1 MRVWKFHHHLS
12 SLRPQSAPTMQ
23 QRQVSLHMGLLG
35 SSGQLGGKK
44 SAKGEVGGVRKGW
57 PVTSVPWTQTCSRNK
72 SWRLPAHLPVFAKLL
87 FSAKQQ
93 HVGRGVRKRK
103 KHSKKSHLTPP
114 TCKRWTR
121 YQAGEPSLS
130 LSIVNC
136 QSNLKSLQALT
147 FSWIPWN

>member
-1 MRVWKFHHHLS
+1 MKISPSPVITETPECPHHAAETGVTAHG
-12 SLRPQSAPTMQ
+12 PAGEQWSA
-23 QRQVSLHMGLLG
+23 
-35 SSGQLGGKK
+35 GGKK

-130 LSIVNC
+130 LDCKLPV
-136 QSNLKSLQALT
+136 KSEISPG
-147 FSWIPWN
+147 FNF